1 MRPLILYQFEISH
14 FSEKIRFILDYKNLP
29 WERRDVLYGPGQKVL
44 QRLTGQ
50 RQVPV
55 IVDPNQGDRAV
66 HDSTAIALYLDERYP
81 DPPLL
86 TADPDARAE
95 CLMLEDWIDHAIG
108 QVARKV
114 FIWDK
119 MRVDQDF
126 VRKTMDWNADA
137 MTKRLLPLLGPIL
150 MKQMM
155 KRDGIDER
163 TVAEARAAAHRTLD
177 ILERRLARAAYLT
190 GPTPALPDFAAAGT
204 AMLLQLPPHGYLRF
218 PPELAHDGLR
228 EMQEA
233 HPRFFAWKD
242 GMYGKFRKKTA

>member
-1 MRPLILYQFEISH
+1 MQPLILYQFELSH

-29 WERRDVLYGPGQKVL
+29 YEKRDVLYGPGQKVI

-55 IVDPNQGDRAV
+55 IVNPNDGDRVV
-66 HDSTAIALYLDERYP
+66 HDSTAIALYLDQRYP

-86 TADPDARAE
+86 PSDPDARAE
-95 CLMLEDWIDHAIG
+95 CLMLEDWLDHAMG
-108 QVARKV
+108 EVARKV
-114 FIWDK
+114 FIWEK

-126 VRKTMDWNADA
+126 VRKTMDHNADA

-163 TVAEARAAAHRTLD
+163 TVDEARVSAHRTLD
-177 ILERRLARAAYLT
+177 FLERRLARDAYLT
-190 GPTPALPDFAAAGT
+190 GASPTLPDFAAAGT

-218 PPELAHDGLR
+218 PPDLAHEGVR

-233 HPRFFAWKD
+233 HTRFFAWKD
-242 GMYGKFRKKTA
+242 VMYGKFRKKAA

>member
-1 MRPLILYQFEISH
+1 
-14 FSEKIRFILDYKNLP
+14 
-29 WERRDVLYGPGQKVL
+29 VLV
-44 QRLTGQ
+44 RLSGQ

-55 IVDPNQGDRAV
+55 VVDPNQGDRAI

-86 TADPDARAE
+86 PADPDARAE

-163 TVAEARAAAHRTLD
+163 TVAEARTAAHRTLD
-177 ILERRLARAAYLT
+177 ILERRLVRAPYLT
-190 GPTPALPDFAAAGT
+190 GARRPRFRTSPRRGRDAAPAPRTGTHARPSCARRPSRAAGGAPAL
-204 AMLLQLPPHGYLRF
+204 LRL
-218 PPELAHDGLR
+218 EGRDVR
-228 EMQEA
+228 
-233 HPRFFAWKD
+233 
-242 GMYGKFRKKTA
+242 KFRKKAP

>member
-1 MRPLILYQFEISH
+1 MQPLILYQFELSH

-29 WERRDVLYGPGQKVL
+29 YEKRDVLYGPGQKVIL
-44 QRLTGQ
+44 RLTGQ

-55 IVDPNQGDRAV
+55 IVNPNDGDRVV
-66 HDSTAIALYLDERYP
+66 HDSTAIALYLDQRYP

-86 TADPDARAE
+86 PSDPDARAE
-95 CLMLEDWIDHAIG
+95 CLMLEDWLDHAMG
-108 QVARKV
+108 EVARKV
-114 FIWDK
+114 FIWEK

-126 VRKTMDWNADA
+126 VRKTMDHNADA

-150 MKQMM
+150 MKKMM

-163 TVAEARAAAHRTLD
+163 TVDEARVSAHRTLD

-190 GPTPALPDFAAAGT
+190 GASPTLPDFAAAGT

-218 PPELAHDGLR
+218 PPDLAHEGVR

-233 HPRFFAWKD
+233 HTRFFAWKD
-242 GMYGKFRKKTA
+242 VMYGKFRKKVA

>member
-1 MRPLILYQFEISH
+1 MQPLILYQFELSH
-14 FSEKIRFILDYKNLP
+14 FSEKIRFILDYKGLP

-44 QRLTGQ
+44 VRLTGQ

-55 IVDPNQGDRAV
+55 LVNPNDGDRAV

-86 TADPDARAE
+86 PSDPDGRAE

-108 QVARKV
+108 EVARKV

-119 MRVDQDF
+119 MRSDQVF
-126 VRKTMDWNADA
+126 VRKTMEHNADA
-137 MTKRLLPLLGPIL
+137 MTKRLLPLVGPIL

-155 KRDGIDER
+155 KRDAIDER
-163 TVAEARAAAHRTLD
+163 TVAEARVAAHRSLD
-177 ILERRLARAAYLT
+177 LLDRRLARAPFLT
-190 GPTPALPDFAAAGT
+190 GAAPTLPDFAAAGT

-218 PPELAHDGLR
+218 PPDLAHDGIG

-233 HPRFFAWKD
+233 HTRFFAWKD
-242 GMYGKFRKKTA
+242 RMYEKFRKKTA